1 LTGTTGAGTAFD
13 ASAIFAAGTA
23 EPAGGELGASTRAPT
38 SGPAALPP
46 AAADS
51 TTMTAVEAK
60 DRASRPWGIG
70 NFSRTARHAELTGN
84 FSRTVRQFSRTICQ
98 AELNCILPRPPPM
111 RRMVKTFDAVRKPE
125 SQARFPTGVRLKTVS
140 RAGSEIL

>member
-13 ASAIFAAGTA
+13 ASAIFAADTA

-70 NFSRTARHAELTGN
+70 NFSRTARQAELTGS
-84 FSRTVRQFSRTICQ
+84 FSRTVRQAEPTGSFSRTDRQAEPTGSFSRTVRQ
-98 AELNCILPRPPPM
+98 AELNCICGDPL
-111 RRMVKTFDAVRKPE
+111 
-125 SQARFPTGVRLKTVS
+125 QC
-140 RAGSEIL
+140 AGW